1 MSSTTMLQF
10 NRQGIDNLKRNGRK
24 WLEENIAMEKRLST
38 KDDPKYVFYIK
49 AMEKAL
55 KELDMSSANL

>member
-1 MSSTTMLQF
+1 MSTTATLQM
-10 NRQGIDNLKRNGRK
+10 NRRGIDNLKRNGRK

-38 KDDPKYVFYIK
+38 KDDPKYVFYIQ

-55 KELDMSSANL
+55 KELDA

>member
-1 MSSTTMLQF
+1 MLQF

-38 KDDPKYVFYIK
+38 KDDPKYAFYIQ

-55 KELDMSSANL
+55 KELDLSTSNL